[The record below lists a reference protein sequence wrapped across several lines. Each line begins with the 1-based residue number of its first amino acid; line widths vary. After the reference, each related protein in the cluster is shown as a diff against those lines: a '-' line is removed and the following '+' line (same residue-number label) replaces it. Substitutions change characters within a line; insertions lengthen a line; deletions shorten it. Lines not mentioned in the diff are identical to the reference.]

1 MDRVRQWLKLDEL
14 LEKERQVGFHV
25 LVLHFIFDCDISE
38 KVTKSFIGIA
48 TWVKGTFIRES
59 KN

>member
-14 LEKERQVGFHV
+14 LEKERQVGFRV
-25 LVLHFIFDCDISE
+25 LVLHFIFYCDISE

-48 TWVKGTFIRES
+48 TWVKGTFIK